1 MDNLFLYK
9 IIILYMLDRSDI
21 YTLTGSQINDFII
34 SRGYTNSFN
43 VMESISELLDKEFI
57 SSTSIRNTTHYK
69 ITNTGEE
76 ALYYFENRLPN
87 TIKQDILEF
96 FKTEK
101 IRLRNESQIYSDYY
115 LNESGE
121 YTVVFNIME
130 RNYNVLK
137 IELNVP
143 VKNMAVEMCKNW
155 SSRSTDIYSYIINK
169 LDSSSKS

>member
-1 MDNLFLYK
+1 
-9 IIILYMLDRSDI
+9 MLDRSDI
-21 YTLTGSQINDFII
+21 YTLTGKQINDFII
-34 SRGYTNSFN
+34 SKGYTNAFN
-43 VMESISELLDKEFI
+43 VLESISELLDKDYI
-57 SSTSIRNTTHYK
+57 SSTSVRNTTHYK

-96 FKTEK
+96 FKAEK
-101 IRLRNESQIYSDYY
+101 IHLRNESQIYSDYY
-115 LNESGE
+115 QNETGE

-143 VKNMAVEMCKNW
+143 LKSMAEEMSKNW
-155 SSRSTDIYSYIINK
+155 SSKSTDIYSYIINT
-169 LDSSSKS
+169 LDRSSKS